1 MMKLTVVALAI
12 CLVSA
17 EANIV
22 KTLYPGLRWGH
33 GQTANINEYI
43 DNTVQM
49 LVPFIQN
56 NGLDPMK
63 LPDISEGFEVK
74 PMWVTYSALLKLH
87 DGTMTGL
94 VNLSRS
100 GDQQVNYF
108 AKMLRV
114 KVQLRFEDLEF
125 KYRYLVKVMNIG
137 PTGGIVGSL
146 NRLDVVADVLID
158 FNNDEM
164 QLQQLSL
171 TNIGRLRVKLTGNA
185 LIDWLV
191 NPVVSVFLR
200 IFDTTI
206 IKEVGMIIRSAVQ
219 SAIDN
224 INTNLKDTIARLESY
239 N

>member
-1 MMKLTVVALAI
+1 MMKLTVVVLAL
-12 CLVSA
+12 CLVAA

-22 KTLYPGLRWGH
+22 KALYPGLRWGH
-33 GQTANINEYI
+33 GQNANINEYI

-74 PMWVTYSALLKLH
+74 PLWVTYSALLKLH

-100 GDQQVNYF
+100 GDQQANYF

-114 KVQLRFEDLEF
+114 KIQLRFEDLEF
-125 KYRYLVKVMNIG
+125 KYKYLVKVMNIG

-158 FNNDEM
+158 FNNDEI

-185 LIDWLV
+185 LVDWLV

-200 IFDTTI
+200 IFDSTI
-206 IKEVGMIIRSAVQ
+206 IKEVEMTIRSVVQ

>member
-1 MMKLTVVALAI
+1 MR
-12 CLVSA
+12 
-17 EANIV
+17 
-22 KTLYPGLRWGH
+22 LRWGH

-56 NGLDPMK
+56 KGLDPMT
-63 LPDISEGFEVK
+63 LPDVSEGFKVK
-74 PMWVTYSALLKLH
+74 PLWITYSALLKLH

-100 GDQQVNYF
+100 GDQKVNYF

-114 KVQLRFEDLEF
+114 KLQLRFEDLEF

-158 FNNDEM
+158 FNNDEI

-171 TNIGRLRVKLTGNA
+171 TNIGRLRVKLTGNG
-185 LIDWLV
+185 LVDWLV

-200 IFDTTI
+200 IFDSTI
-206 IKEVGMIIRSAVQ
+206 IKEVGVIIRGVVQ
-219 SAIDN
+219 NAITD
-224 INTNLKDTIARLESY
+224 INANLKDTIARLESY

>member
-1 MMKLTVVALAI
+1 MMKLTVVVLAL
-12 CLVSA
+12 CLVAA

-22 KTLYPGLRWGH
+22 KALYPGLRWGH
-33 GQTANINEYI
+33 GQNANINEYI

-74 PMWVTYSALLKLH
+74 PLWVTYSALLKLH

-114 KVQLRFEDLEF
+114 KIQLRFEDLEF
-125 KYRYLVKVMNIG
+125 KYKYLVKVMNIG

-158 FNNDEM
+158 FNNDEI

-185 LIDWLV
+185 LVDWLV

-200 IFDTTI
+200 IFDSTI
-206 IKEVGMIIRSAVQ
+206 IKEVEMTIRSVVQ